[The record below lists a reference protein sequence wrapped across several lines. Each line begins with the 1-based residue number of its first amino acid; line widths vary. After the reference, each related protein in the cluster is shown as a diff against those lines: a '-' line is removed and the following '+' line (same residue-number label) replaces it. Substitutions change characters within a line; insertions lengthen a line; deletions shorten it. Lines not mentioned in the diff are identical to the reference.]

1 MNGPLNG
8 PLMVASIL
16 AMLAAALAGVLGWSF
31 GRKRGARM
39 ARESAASRIATMSAE
54 RDAAERRARE
64 SNAESARWQG
74 MSLAGDTLSNSPIFA
89 ARPAP
94 RDAEELARMV
104 RGLALVD
111 DVVLADRSGYP
122 LTRESCATSPDL
134 AALAPPVT
142 TLVRELGVAALHVT
156 DIHIET
162 AGAIHVRARSLTG
175 RCEGAILVVQ
185 STSQPVSGLVIDAVG
200 HASARAFTEL
210 TGRPGGRAPWVT
222 SDRETAPGRLS
233 PEAIATLDREL
244 NGSLAG
250 VLLLL
255 DGQPVFSSAHDG
267 PSSEIRAAAAASLDA
282 LAARVGWTLRAAGV
296 VRIEVA
302 LRDGQAV
309 TWSSLPGR
317 SRSAIITF
325 GQANARS
332 TSRLDVLV
340 GRLRRTLETN
350 NAPPRSQGTAA

>member
-1 MNGPLNG
+1 
-8 PLMVASIL
+8 MVVSIL

-122 LTRESCATSPDL
+122 LTQESCATSPDL

-255 DGQPVFSSAHDG
+255 DGQPVFSSA
-267 PSSEIRAAAAASLDA
+267 ASLDA